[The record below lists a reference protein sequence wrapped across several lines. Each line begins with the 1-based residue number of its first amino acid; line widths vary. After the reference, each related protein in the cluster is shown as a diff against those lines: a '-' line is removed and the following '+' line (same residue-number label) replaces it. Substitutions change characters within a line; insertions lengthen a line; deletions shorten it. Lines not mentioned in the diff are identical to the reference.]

1 MKKSCLFLFCFIFF
15 GCNFLSQ
22 YVNQTL
28 GNEVLV
34 EIDAPEQKNTE
45 ERKWTIFMYMCGDN
59 NLESAALDDIYE
71 METSS
76 INTDEV
82 NVVFLIDRNPSY
94 NSAYENWSGTRLY
107 KLKTGRK
114 ENQLQMISTEL
125 DCKELNLYVDK
136 DCELD
141 MAEGNTLS
149 TAISSVF
156 NRFPATHYGL
166 IMWGH
171 GSGWKNDET
180 LTGDL
185 YKGFAYD
192 ETSDSYL
199 SLKQLK
205 IALENGLKNYK
216 LDFLGFDTCYG
227 AELEIMYE
235 LRNQVNKICGSEGL
249 ISTSGWNY
257 KSVFN
262 EFEIDESKSAD
273 SLLQIIHRQFAEL
286 YTGCQRASFCVCNLN
301 YIDDYFY
308 YFDRILSKAAELI
321 ESSAVRDE
329 VFSLIYASKNS
340 PVEKYS
346 YGKEGYDIY
355 FDVYSLC
362 EQLCIYFNNPELDFL
377 FQEFYQVEKDCI
389 EKNWASDRERGGLGV
404 YFQTLGAGGLLQ
416 TSYNSNYVKDKT
428 YNQIDFV
435 KDSYGY
441 VPTLNQ
447 SVSFLDKLF
456 YFQFEE

>member
-1 MKKSCLFLFCFIFF
+1 
-15 GCNFLSQ
+15 
-22 YVNQTL
+22 
-28 GNEVLV
+28 
-34 EIDAPEQKNTE
+34 
-45 ERKWTIFMYMCGDN
+45 
-59 NLESAALDDIYE
+59 
-71 METSS
+71 
-76 INTDEV
+76 
-82 NVVFLIDRNPSY
+82 
-94 NSAYENWSGTRLY
+94 
-107 KLKTGRK
+107 
-114 ENQLQMISTEL
+114 
-125 DCKELNLYVDK
+125 
-136 DCELD
+136 
-141 MAEGNTLS
+141 
-149 TAISSVF
+149 
-156 NRFPATHYGL
+156 
-166 IMWGH
+166 
-171 GSGWKNDET
+171 
-180 LTGDL
+180 
-185 YKGFAYD
+185 
-192 ETSDSYL
+192 
-199 SLKQLK
+199 
-205 IALENGLKNYK
+205 
-216 LDFLGFDTCYG
+216 
-227 AELEIMYE
+227 
-235 LRNQVNKICGSEGL
+235 
-249 ISTSGWNY
+249 
-257 KSVFN
+257 
-262 EFEIDESKSAD
+262 
-273 SLLQIIHRQFAEL
+273 
-286 YTGCQRASFCVCNLN
+286 
-301 YIDDYFY
+301 
-308 YFDRILSKAAELI
+308 RILSKAAELI